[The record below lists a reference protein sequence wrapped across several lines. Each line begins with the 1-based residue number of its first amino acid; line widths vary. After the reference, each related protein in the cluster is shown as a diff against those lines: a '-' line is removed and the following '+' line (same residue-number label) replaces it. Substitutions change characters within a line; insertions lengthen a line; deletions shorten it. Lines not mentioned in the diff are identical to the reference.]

1 MTQNDMI
8 RRHMETVGP
17 ITQIEAT
24 ERFGCT
30 RLAARIADLRAE
42 GMRIE
47 KVMVPVPNRY
57 GDIVYVARY
66 SARRNQNGVE

>member
-17 ITQIEAT
+17 ITQLEAT

-30 RLAARIADLRAE
+30 RLAARISDIRAM
-42 GMRIE
+42 GVQVDR
-47 KVMVPVPNRY
+47 VMVPVQNRY
-57 GDIVYVARY
+57 GDTVHVAQY
-66 SARRNQNGVE
+66 SIRRDGNVE

>member
-1 MTQNDMI
+1 MTQNEWI
-8 RRHMETVGP
+8 KRHLEERGP
-17 ITQIEAT
+17 LTQKDAT
-24 ERFGCT
+24 ELYGCT
-30 RLAARIADLRAE
+30 RLAARIADLRAT

-66 SARRNQNGVE
+66 SLRRSANVE